1 MPADPND
8 IGPAIR
14 AAAVATWQNAAIKAR
29 YPTARDGQS
38 EPAEGFFDSIAD
50 AQTMVDARG
59 ALIGVERR
67 RFAVQVDG
75 LSWLDP
81 STGVP
86 TVTLVDAEQLANGP
100 FLVSRIELDLEA
112 ERTSL
117 ELFG

>member
-14 AAAVATWQNAAIKAR
+14 PAAVATWEGTAIKAR
-29 YPTARDGQS
+29 YPNARDGQS
-38 EPAEGFFDSIAD
+38 EPGEGFFDSIAD
-50 AQTMVDARG
+50 AQAIVNARG
-59 ALIGVERR
+59 VLIGVERR
-67 RFAVQVDG
+67 RFAAQIDG
-75 LSWLDP
+75 LAWLDP

-86 TVTLVDAEQLANGP
+86 TVTLIDAEQAANGP